1 MPALLHPGVYVL
13 EIPSGVR
20 SIEGVPTSTTIFV
33 GETERGPIGPS
44 KIKSRTE
51 FERLFG
57 GYVRALDTVSPAADS
72 GTARILMPYAM
83 DGFYRNGGGT
93 AYVLRAMDGFED
105 PATAAA
111 ASRSTTFAADGSPAV
126 GAMLEAVTA
135 SSPGI
140 WGNDLAVAFLDSSDG
155 DAERF
160 RIAVVY
166 RRPETGEQAVVE
178 DWDRLSTDPSDESYV
193 RDSLARSL
201 FIRWAADPDA
211 GRPDSDDAGSPPVPP
226 SESTI
231 VDVLAVLLQGG
242 SGGGG
247 TLTSGDYQSILSS
260 YLAGVDDAA
269 LLVAACSAFLDRA
282 TGAGEYV
289 QYVNAFVGYAEGR
302 PKQDLFFVG
311 DLPGQRGAISAT
323 EATTS
328 TVDQVRANVRSSNFA
343 GLYWPHVEVSDP
355 IGVGRNPT
363 LTVPPSGYV
372 AGIYARTDARRG
384 VWKAPAGVEAAIN
397 GALALEHQ
405 LNDAHSDEL
414 NPRGVNAL
422 RPVPGF
428 GRVVWGSR
436 TLRVNSEW
444 RYVPVRRT
452 AIFIR
457 MSIYNGIQWAVFEP
471 NDEPLWQSLRTT
483 IGGFMNILFRNGAFA
498 GATSDQAYF
507 VKVDADTTT
516 PIDQAAGI
524 VNILVGFAPLRP
536 AEFVVVKLSQKTQ
549 STE

>member
-20 SIEGVPTSTTIFV
+20 SIEGVPTSTTVLV
-33 GETERGPIGPS
+33 GETERGPIGPT

-51 FERLFG
+51 YERLFG
-57 GYVRALDTVSPAADS
+57 GYVRSLDTVSPGADS
-72 GTARILMPYAM
+72 DTVRVLMPYAI
-83 DGFYRNGGGT
+83 DGFYRNGGST
-93 AYVLRAMDGFED
+93 AYVLRAMDGFESLT
-105 PATAAA
+105 TAAA
-111 ASRSTTFAADGSPAV
+111 ASRSTTFAPDGSPAV
-126 GAMLEAVTA
+126 GIMLEAVTA

-140 WGNDLAVAFLDSSDG
+140 WGNDLSVAFLDSTDG
-155 DAERF
+155 DEERF

-166 RRPETGEQAVVE
+166 RNPETGEQALVE
-178 DWDRLSTDPSDESYV
+178 DWDRLSTDPTDESYV
-193 RDSLARSL
+193 SDTLTRSL
-201 FIRWAADPDA
+201 YIRWAAESDE
-211 GRPDSDDAGSPPVPP
+211 GRPDSDDAGSPQVSP

-231 VDVLAVLLQGG
+231 INVLAFPLQGG
-242 SGGGG
+242 LGGGG
-247 TLTSGDYQSILSS
+247 SLTSGGYQSILGR

-269 LLVAACSAFLDRA
+269 LLVAACSAFLDS
-282 TGAGEYV
+282 TTTDDEYV
-289 QYVNAFVGYAEGR
+289 QFVNAFIGYAEGR

-311 DLPGQRGAISAT
+311 DLPGQGSAISAT
-323 EATTS
+323 AASSS
-328 TVDQVRANVRSSNFA
+328 TVAQVRSNVQSSNFA
-343 GLYWPHVEVSDP
+343 GLYWPHLVISDP

-363 LTVPPSGYV
+363 FTVPPSGYI

-384 VWKAPAGVEAAIN
+384 VWKAPAGVEATIN

-405 LNDAHSDEL
+405 LDDTHSDEL

-436 TLRVNSEW
+436 TLQVNSEW

-457 MSIYNGIQWAVFEP
+457 LSIYNGIQWAVFEP
-471 NDEPLWQSLRTT
+471 NGEPLWQSLRTT

-507 VKVDADTTT
+507 VKVDAETTT